1 MNILRQ
7 IFIVSALN
15 FRNLRQR
22 FWTSMVIVVGLGA
35 TVAVLLS
42 MLSMTAGIR
51 QAYTLA
57 GSPGRAIIASLGA
70 DNEGPSSLSHDN
82 VQTIMDAPG
91 IAKDTDGRPLA
102 DQSVNIRLPIL
113 LKKGTK
119 GSVTLRGFGPKGAKV
134 RWEMQMVAGR
144 MYEPGKRELIV
155 GTGAQYLYQHL
166 AIGEKVILPDGEW
179 PIVGSF
185 RSGDILEGQLIG
197 DSDTLM
203 AATRHPNYN
212 TVIVRL
218 ASPDSLEALRKS
230 LTTNPALTVHV
241 ERHSDWY
248 TQTVDS
254 GTSYYSKIAY
264 VVGAIM
270 AIGAL
275 FGCLNTMY
283 AAVSARSREIATL
296 RALGFSGFAVAISVI
311 LEAVLLAVTGAVIG
325 AAIAWALY
333 DGTRDAFGTIV
344 YTLKVTPAMVS
355 LGVFWAVVLALLGG
369 VGASIRAARLPFVDA
384 LRATCYSPTGSFP
397 NAHQACAPSTLG
409 KKQNKSTRS
418 LNRAV
423 PFTREGSPVVR
434 RASGPFPL

>member
-1 MNILRQ
+1 MNMLRQ
-7 IFIVSALN
+7 IITVSAMN
-15 FRNLRQR
+15 FRSLPQR
-22 FWTSMVIVVGLGA
+22 FWSSMVIVVGFGA
-35 TVAVLLS
+35 TVAVLLA

-51 QAYTLA
+51 QIYTLA

-70 DNEGPSSLSHDN
+70 TNEGPSSLSHDN
-82 VQTIMDAPG
+82 VQTIMAAPG
-91 IAKDTDGRPLA
+91 IARDTDGRPLA

-113 LKKGTK
+113 LKSGKKGII
-119 GSVTLRGFGPKGAKV
+119 TLRGFGPKGPKV
-134 RWEMQMVAGR
+134 RWEMQMVSGR
-144 MYEPGKRELIV
+144 MFEAGKHELIV

-166 AIGEKVILPDGEW
+166 AVGEKVILPDGEW

-218 ASPDSLEALRKS
+218 ASFDSLDTLRKA
-230 LTTNPALTVHV
+230 LITNPSLSVHV

-264 VVGAIM
+264 IVGAIM

-283 AAVSARSREIATL
+283 AAVVKRRREIATL
-296 RALGFSGFAVAISVI
+296 RALGFSGFSVAISVI
-311 LEAVLLAVTGAVIG
+311 LEAILLAVTGAVIG
-325 AAIAWALY
+325 AAVAWTLY

-369 VGASIRAARLPFVDA
+369 LGPSIRAARLPIVDA
-384 LRATCYSPTGSFP
+384 LRAT
-397 NAHQACAPSTLG
+397 
-409 KKQNKSTRS
+409 
-418 LNRAV
+418 
-423 PFTREGSPVVR
+423 
-434 RASGPFPL
+434 

>member
-7 IFIVSALN
+7 IFVVSALN
-15 FRNLRQR
+15 FRNLPQR

-51 QAYTLA
+51 QIYTLA

-70 DNEGPSSLSHDN
+70 DNEGPSSLSHEN

-119 GSVTLRGFGPKGAKV
+119 GIITLRGFGPKGPKV

-144 MYEPGKRELIV
+144 MFQPGKRELIV

-166 AIGEKVILPDGEW
+166 AVGEKVILPDGEW

-218 ASPDSLEALRKS
+218 ASFDSLGALRKS
-230 LTTNPALTVHV
+230 LTTNPALSVHV

-248 TQTVDS
+248 KKTVDNS
-254 GTSYYSKIAY
+254 TGLFSTLAY
-264 VVGAIM
+264 AIGAIM

-296 RALGFSGFAVAISVI
+296 RALGFSGFSVAMSVI
-311 LEAVLLAVTGAVIG
+311 LEAMLLAVTGAVIG

-333 DGTRDAFGTIV
+333 DGKQDALGTIV
-344 YTLKVTPAMVS
+344 FRLSVP
-355 LGVFWAVVLALLGG
+355 LGLVGIGILWAAVLALLGG
-369 VGASIRAARLPFVDA
+369 LLPSIRAARIPIVDA
-384 LRATCYSPTGSFP
+384 LRAT
-397 NAHQACAPSTLG
+397 
-409 KKQNKSTRS
+409 
-418 LNRAV
+418 
-423 PFTREGSPVVR
+423 
-434 RASGPFPL
+434 